1 MLTLHAVSKTF
12 ATPIGA
18 LAPLRSV
25 SLDIADGTRIAVTG
39 PSGSGKTTLALIA
52 AGLLVPDSGVVRL
65 DTHNLS
71 SLDTDARARLRR
83 RDIGVVTCDPL
94 LCASLTVLGN
104 VCLPLS
110 GPVADLE
117 ARDQGRALLAAL
129 SLDHLQDA
137 WPGQLSPLDQ
147 RLVALARASVRVP
160 RLIVADTAGRGLVPS
175 ERQTFTD
182 VLLRLQQ
189 RSDAALLMTCDDPA
203 EAYACERVLSLSD
216 GLLSEAL

>member
-1 MLTLHAVSKTF
+1 VLTLHAVSKTF
-12 ATPIGA
+12 ATPTGA
-18 LAPLRSV
+18 LTPLRSV
-25 SLDIADGTRIAVTG
+25 SLAIAEGARVAVTG
-39 PSGSGKTTLALIA
+39 PSGSGKTTLTLIA
-52 AGLLVPDSGVVRL
+52 AGMLVPDSGLVRL
-65 DTHNLS
+65 DAHNLS
-71 SLDTDARARLRR
+71 TLDTDARARVRR
-83 RDIGVVTCDPL
+83 HDIGVVTCGPL

-137 WPGQLSPLDQ
+137 WPEQLSPLHQ

-189 RSDAALLMTCDDPA
+189 RSGATLLMTCDDPA
-203 EAYACERVLSLSD
+203 EAHACERVLSLSD